1 MYFLQFK
8 LLKPLTEINN
18 ISITQFNSISFTEN
32 QSCLGRWIFINC
44 YLWNSKILTSI
55 NKNNYIIM
63 NVLLSKF
70 TTKHNTAPFSQIK
83 IEDYFPAFQE
93 GIALAKTEIDAIVN
107 NPEAPTF
114 ENTVVAMDF
123 AGDILDRLS
132 SVFFNLNSAETSDEM
147 QKIAQEVSPLL
158 SEFGNDITLN
168 AALFAKIKTVYE
180 QKENLNLT
188 PEQTTLLDKKYK
200 SFSRNGANLPEDKK
214 DQLREIDKELS
225 KLSLQFGENVLAETN
240 AFELHLTDEKDLAGL
255 PEGTI
260 EAARLLAK
268 EKEKEGWIFTLD
280 HPSYVPFL
288 TYADNRELR
297 KKMAIAFG
305 ARSFQNNEFDNQ
317 ENVLKIAKLRFER
330 ANLLGYKTH
339 AHFVLEER
347 MAQSPE
353 KVFTF
358 LNDLLAKAKPAA
370 QKEFAE
376 LAAFAKELDGIEQL
390 EKWDGAYYS
399 EKLKQQLFNLDDE
412 KLKPYF
418 QLEKV
423 LDGAFTVA
431 KKLYGLTF
439 TEVFDIDKY
448 HEEVTTYEVTDA
460 ENNLVSI
467 FYADFFPRKGKR
479 NGAWMTSFKSQ
490 SKKDGVNERP
500 HISNVC
506 NFTKPT
512 ETKPSLLTFNEVTT
526 LFHEFGHG
534 LHGMLANTTYPSLSG
549 TSVFWDFV
557 ELPSQIM
564 ENWCYEPEALALFA
578 NHYETGEI
586 IPIEYVQ
593 KIKESASFQEGMATL
608 RQLSFGLLDMAWHG
622 QDPTSI
628 TDLKTFE
635 TEQFANT
642 QLYPDV
648 KENAMSTAF
657 SHIFQ
662 GGYSSGYYSYKWA
675 EVLDADAFEYFQ
687 ESGIFNVEVATKFK
701 ENVLSKG
708 GTEHPMI
715 LYKRFRG
722 QEPKP
727 EALLKRAGLL

>member
-1 MYFLQFK
+1 MNALLQQFDTK
-8 LLKPLTEINN
+8 LD
-18 ISITQFNSISFTEN
+18 
-32 QSCLGRWIFINC
+32 
-44 YLWNSKILTSI
+44 
-55 NKNNYIIM
+55 
-63 NVLLSKF
+63 
-70 TTKHNTAPFSQIK
+70 TAPFSKIK
-83 IEDYFPAFQE
+83 NEDFLPAFQE
-93 GIALAKTEIDAIVN
+93 GIKLAKAEIDAIVV
-107 NPEAPTF
+107 NPETPTF
-114 ENTVVAMDF
+114 ENTIEALAF
-123 AGDILDRLS
+123 SGDTLDRIS
-132 SVFFNLNSAETSDEM
+132 SIFFNLNSAETNDEI

-158 SEFGNDITLN
+158 SEFGNDVRLN
-168 AALFAKIKTVYE
+168 AELFAKVKAVYE
-180 QKENLNLT
+180 QRETLNLN
-188 PEQTTLLDKKYK
+188 PEQSTLLDKKYK

-214 DQLREIDKELS
+214 SQLREIDKELS
-225 KLSLQFGENVLAETN
+225 TLSLKFGENVLAETQ
-240 AFELHLTDEKDLAGL
+240 AFEMHLTDEKDLAGL

-260 EAARLLAK
+260 EAARSLVK
-268 EKEKEGWIFTLD
+268 SQEKEGWIFTLD
-280 HPSYVPFL
+280 HPSYIPFV
-288 TYADNRELR
+288 TYSDNRELR

-305 ARSFQNNEFDNQ
+305 ARCFQNNELDNQ
-317 ENVLKIAKLRFER
+317 EIVLKIAKLRFER

-347 MAQSPE
+347 MAESPE
-353 KVFTF
+353 KVLSFS
-358 LNDLLAKAKPAA
+358 NDLLAKAKPAA
-370 QKEFAE
+370 EREFAQ
-376 LAAFAKELDGIEQL
+376 LSAFAKDLDGIEQL

-423 LDGAFTVA
+423 LNGAFTIA

-439 TEVFDIDKY
+439 TEIFDIDKY
-448 HEEVTTYEVTDA
+448 HEEVTTYEVKD
-460 ENNLVSI
+460 ENDELVAV

-490 SKKDGVNERP
+490 YVKDGINERP

-534 LHGMLANTTYPSLSG
+534 LHGMLANTVYPSLSG
-549 TSVFWDFV
+549 TSVYWDFV
-557 ELPSQIM
+557 ELPSQIF

-578 NHYETGEI
+578 HHYETGEI
-586 IPIEYVQ
+586 IPMELVD
-593 KIKESASFQEGMATL
+593 KIKESASFQEGMATM
-608 RQLSFGLLDMAWHG
+608 RQLSFGLLDMGWHG
-622 QDPTSI
+622 QDPTNI
-628 TDLKTFE
+628 TDIKAFE
-635 TEQFANT
+635 TEQFAET

-648 KENAMSTAF
+648 KENVMSTAF

-687 ESGIFNVEVATKFK
+687 EKGIFNKEVATKFK

-727 EALLKRAGLL
+727 DALLKRAGLV

>member
-1 MYFLQFK
+1 M
-8 LLKPLTEINN
+8 
-18 ISITQFNSISFTEN
+18 S
-32 QSCLGRWIFINC
+32 
-44 YLWNSKILTSI
+44 
-55 NKNNYIIM
+55 
-63 NVLLSKF
+63 VLLSKF

-83 IEDYFPAFQE
+83 IEDYLPAFQE
-93 GIALAKTEIDAIVN
+93 GIALAKAEIDAIVN

-114 ENTVVAMDF
+114 ENTVVAMDY
-123 AGDILDRLS
+123 AGDTLDRLS
-132 SVFFNLNSAETSDEM
+132 SVFFNLNSAETNDEM

-168 AALFAKIKTVYE
+168 AALFAKIKAVYD
-180 QKENLNLT
+180 QKESLNLT

-200 SFSRNGANLPEDKK
+200 SFSRNGANLAEDKK
-214 DQLREIDKELS
+214 EQLREIDKELS

-268 EKEKEGWIFTLD
+268 SQEKEGWIFTLD
-280 HPSYVPFL
+280 HPSYLPFL

-317 ENVLKIAKLRFER
+317 ENVLQIAKLRFER

-347 MAQSPE
+347 MAESPE
-353 KVFTF
+353 KVFSF

-376 LAAFAKELDGIEQL
+376 LTAFAKDLDGIEQL

-423 LDGAFTVA
+423 LNGAFTVA

-460 ENNLVSI
+460 DNNLVSI

-490 SKKDGVNERP
+490 YVKDDINERP

-593 KIKESASFQEGMATL
+593 KIKESASFQEGLATM

-622 QDPTSI
+622 QDPMNI
-628 TDLKTFE
+628 TDLKAFE

-687 ESGIFNVEVATKFK
+687 EKGIFNTEVATKFK